1 MSWVWRMVHYVY
13 IMVSRP
19 GGALYVG
26 ATQDLRRRVE
36 QHRLRAVPG
45 HTARYSITG
54 LVWFEAHESRVDAL
68 HRERRIKGWRRLWKE
83 QLIMEINPDWRD
95 IASEIPL

>member
-1 MSWVWRMVHYVY
+1 MVHYVH
-13 IMVSRP
+13 IMASRP

-26 ATQDLRRRVE
+26 ATHDLRRRVE
-36 QHRLRAVPG
+36 QHRSRAVPG
-45 HTARYSITG
+45 HTATYSITS
-54 LVWFEAHESRVDAL
+54 LVWFEPHATRLEAL